1 MSAKRAAT
9 AGSPAAT
16 AAGGAPTG
24 AARAQAAPPAAEP
37 RPVRRARLRGS
48 TSPLVAL
55 LWLGPALLLIAG
67 VVISPAIE
75 LVQASFT
82 RFSITGLQI
91 GSAGTGNYSK
101 VLHHRD
107 LVTVLTNTVVWV
119 VAALVLT
126 LLVSL
131 AVAQS
136 VSKVCWGL
144 PIVRWAIIVPWA
156 ASLVIAAR
164 LFTLIY
170 DYFH

>member
-1 MSAKRAAT
+1 MSSKRASAV

-16 AAGGAPTG
+16 AGG
-24 AARAQAAPPAAEP
+24 AAPPAAASGEAVPTAAAP

-55 LWLGPALLLIAG
+55 LWLGPALLLIAA
-67 VVISPAIE
+67 VVIYPAIE

-119 VAALVLT
+119 VAVLVLT
-126 LLVSL
+126 V
-131 AVAQS
+131 
-136 VSKVCWGL
+136 
-144 PIVRWAIIVPWA
+144 
-156 ASLVIAAR
+156 
-164 LFTLIY
+164 
-170 DYFH
+170 